1 MIVIPAIDLRGGKVV
16 RLKHGD
22 PAAAT
27 VYSDDPVAMAETFL
41 ADGAKFI
48 HVVDLDA
55 ALGDGNNKRDVRN
68 ICRKVHVPVQTGG
81 GLRSMEAIGGVLAAG
96 AARAVLGTSGALDA
110 DVLDGAVRTLGEKI
124 VVALDVKGD
133 QVMVKGWKED
143 AGSIDDLLPKL
154 TEQKVPRFLIT
165 QIDVDGTME
174 GPDLELYKRVQ
185 KLTDRPIIAS
195 GGVHTVD
202 DLRALADTG
211 VEGAIVGK
219 AIYEGTITLSEVVE
233 L

>member
-1 MIVIPAIDLRGGKVV
+1 
-16 RLKHGD
+16 
-22 PAAAT
+22 
-27 VYSDDPVAMAETFL
+27 
-41 ADGAKFI
+41 
-48 HVVDLDA
+48 
-55 ALGDGNNKRDVRN
+55 
-68 ICRKVHVPVQTGG
+68 
-81 GLRSMEAIGGVLAAG
+81 MEAIGGVLAAG

-143 AGSIDDLLPKL
+143 AGSLEDLLPKL

-174 GPDLELYKRVQ
+174 GPDLALYKRAQ
-185 KLTDRPIIAS
+185 TLTDRPIIAS
-195 GGVHTVD
+195 GGVHTAD

-219 AIYEGTITLSEVVE
+219 AIYEGTINLSEVVE